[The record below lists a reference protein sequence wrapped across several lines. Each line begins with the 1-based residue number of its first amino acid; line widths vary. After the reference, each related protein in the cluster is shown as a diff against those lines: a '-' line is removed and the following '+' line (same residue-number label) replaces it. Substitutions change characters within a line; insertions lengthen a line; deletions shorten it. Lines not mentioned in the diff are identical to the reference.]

1 MSFAAD
7 NLLAGDIEHV
17 EGCLIGEFE
26 GSIGTGEDDPDVKI
40 ADEGAEAL
48 FAFAKGFG
56 GAALLG
62 EVGEGN
68 EYVRDFAGRIE
79 LGNGV
84 EKGPDGLLGVEVAP
98 ADYTI
103 VNGAAGGHD
112 RGDQAFG
119 IGEDG
124 AILAKRLEVE
134 VDQRFPGYLL
144 DAKFEHVESG
154 GIGVKDFADGAAGD
168 DANVKIFD
176 EGAEAFCAFSEG
188 VGGAALLGDVADDDE
203 SAAAAIEV
211 EKGTGKLAGAKM
223 PGFGLERELHVTDF
237 SVFAELRENAGTQGW
252 FDPEIQFEGS
262 FADDFLA
269 SVASE
274 AGETVVDV
282 EVRAIG
288 ENVNGKT
295 VGAGAEGGREQVL
308 GVREGTLGFEK
319 FIGDAALLAVGE
331 NQANAGANEGS
342 GDGDPGNGKLIA
354 GNGASHE
361 EDEKGD
367 CDGEAVG
374 DGEIAKT

>member
-103 VNGAAGGHD
+103 VNGAAGGDD

-176 EGAEAFCAFSEG
+176 EGAEAFFAFSRESQCR
-188 VGGAALLGDVADDDE
+188 GGLFLGN
-203 SAAAAIEV
+203 
-211 EKGTGKLAGAKM
+211 
-223 PGFGLERELHVTDF
+223 REL
-237 SVFAELRENAGTQGW
+237 A
-252 FDPEIQFEGS
+252 IQFGQFDFALEDGS
-262 FADDFLA
+262 FHFPSTGNLH
-269 SVASE
+269 
-274 AGETVVDV
+274 
-282 EVRAIG
+282 
-288 ENVNGKT
+288 
-295 VGAGAEGGREQVL
+295 
-308 GVREGTLGFEK
+308 FE
-319 FIGDAALLAVGE
+319 FRSPLQGHG
-331 NQANAGANEGS
+331 
-342 GDGDPGNGKLIA
+342 
-354 GNGASHE
+354 
-361 EDEKGD
+361 
-367 CDGEAVG
+367 
-374 DGEIAKT
+374 

>member
-103 VNGAAGGHD
+103 VNGAAGGDD

-176 EGAEAFCAFSEG
+176 EGAEAFFAFSEG

-269 SVASE
+269 NVAGE
-274 AGETVVDV
+274 AGETIVDV

-288 ENVNGKT
+288 ENVDGET

-308 GVREGTLGFEK
+308 GVGEGALGFEK
-319 FIGDAALLAVGE
+319 FIGDVPLLAVGE
-331 NQANAGANEGS
+331 DKADGGAEKS
-342 GDGDPGNGKLIA
+342 GADGEPGNGKLIVGQVA
-354 GNGASHE
+354 AHK